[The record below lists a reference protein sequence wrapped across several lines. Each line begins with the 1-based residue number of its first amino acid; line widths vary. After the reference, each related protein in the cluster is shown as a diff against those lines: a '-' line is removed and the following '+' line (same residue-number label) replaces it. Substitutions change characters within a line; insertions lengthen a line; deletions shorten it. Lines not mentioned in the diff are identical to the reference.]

1 MSKSRKYQRWFV
13 LTFWYETL
21 VFFHRPLYSMKVF
34 LMTNLTNQQLA
45 RDSTTIPQNLL
56 SSTLIVSVLKRS
68 SVDSSFWFHSLL
80 FQKTCRIVNNEK
92 HSVGWSSFTC
102 SRSHLG
108 NSLQPNELLN
118 RILVPEY
125 QVRVCQKFTLEP
137 IADLCS
143 SYKNQQCLKNPNALF
158 S

>member
-68 SVDSSFWFHSLL
+68 SVIPVFDFTACCSK
-80 FQKTCRIVNNEK
+80 KTCRIVNNEK

>member
-1 MSKSRKYQRWFV
+1 MILIDVISVYSMSRSRKYQRWFV

-45 RDSTTIPQNLL
+45 RDPTTIPQNLL

-80 FQKTCRIVNNEK
+80 FQKTCRIVYNEK
-92 HSVGWSSFTC
+92 HSVFDTY
-102 SRSHLG
+102 HT
-108 NSLQPNELLN
+108 QNEQAKQ
-118 RILVPEY
+118 LVDLPSPVVDATWE
-125 QVRVCQKFTLEP
+125 TLSNL
-137 IADLCS
+137 IMS
-143 SYKNQQCLKNPNALF
+143 CLIEF
-158 S
+158 